1 MRKETDGVWFDSIN
15 AYNLN
20 RLEELDNYESG

>member
-1 MRKETDGVWFDSIN
+1 MRKETDGVRLDPIN

-20 RLEELDNYESG
+20 RLENWIIMRVV